1 MELLFESMIYE
12 WFLKYEDI
20 LRFNVAMD
28 DVVNII
34 QIEKC
39 AHHLCDETNCL
50 HVGKHTM
57 GMNVLKELCI
67 TIM

>member
-1 MELLFESMIYE
+1 MELLFESMVYE
-12 WFLKYEDI
+12 WFLKYED
-20 LRFNVAMD
+20 
-28 DVVNII
+28 II